1 MRAPGR
7 ERAVVPRPARDVP
20 CPDYPGGMSEPTAAS
35 LRIAVLMDSDNVSP
49 KYAPL
54 ILEELATYGT
64 PTIKRAYGDWTTTNL
79 NGWKKALNHHAIQPV
94 QQFAYT
100 VGKNST
106 DSALII
112 DAMDLLWMG
121 SVDAFAL
128 VSSDS
133 DFTRLATRLRESGKR
148 VIGLGQRKTPASLR
162 NAVDQFIYLELLSEH
177 ADTDVDM
184 DGEDENEQAEEKTE
198 RPERSGRGRGRGG
211 RGRSSARE
219 AKPDDAESP
228 AAGADEANEA
238 NAAAPETEGEP
249 TPDAETAG
257 TPSAGTGTGTRRR
270 SRRAS
275 SPSTESPLVEDPTPP
290 EVPVE
295 AEHDGDSAPRI
306 NLQSSLVKAV
316 NATSTDDGW
325 APLSL
330 IGQHMS
336 RTHVDFDPR
345 DFGHQKLST
354 LVEDQ
359 PYLQTRTEG
368 RSMEVSL
375 KRRSRRAEG

>member
-1 MRAPGR
+1 MP
-7 ERAVVPRPARDVP
+7 
-20 CPDYPGGMSEPTAAS
+20 EPTPAS

-49 KYAPL
+49 KFAPL

-100 VGKNST
+100 VGKNSS

-121 SVDAFAL
+121 NVDAFAL

-133 DFTRLATRLRESGKR
+133 DFTRLATRLREGGKR
-148 VIGLGQRKTPASLR
+148 VIGLGARKTPASLR
-162 NAVDQFIYLELLSEH
+162 NAVDQFIYLELLGTATDH
-177 ADTDVDM
+177 DVD
-184 DGEDENEQAEEKTE
+184 DDETGEDAPAKEENAKASEGSG
-198 RPERSGRGRGRGG
+198 RSGSRRGGRGRGRG
-211 RGRSSARE
+211 SKTTDAADTPE
-219 AKPDDAESP
+219 ATDADVADAEAP
-228 AAGADEANEA
+228 GADEAPA
-238 NAAAPETEGEP
+238 GDAAGKDGKGPQAKSG
-249 TPDAETAG
+249 AG
-257 TPSAGTGTGTRRR
+257 RRG
-270 SRRAS
+270 RRAS
-275 SPSTESPLVEDPTPP
+275 PSDVTEDPTPP

-295 AEHDGDSAPRI
+295 AEPEHDEADAAPRI
-306 NLQSSLVKAV
+306 DLQAALTKAV

-325 APLSL
+325 ATLSL
-330 IGQHMS
+330 IGQHLS

-345 DFGHQKLST
+345 DFGHSKLST

-359 PYLQTRTEG
+359 PYLRTRTEG
-368 RSMEVSL
+368 RTMEVSL
-375 KRRSRRAEG
+375 VRRRSRRAEG

>member
-1 MRAPGR
+1 MP
-7 ERAVVPRPARDVP
+7 
-20 CPDYPGGMSEPTAAS
+20 EPTPAS

-49 KYAPL
+49 KFAPL

-100 VGKNST
+100 VGKNSS

-121 SVDAFAL
+121 NVDAFAL

-133 DFTRLATRLRESGKR
+133 DFTRLATRLREGGKR
-148 VIGLGQRKTPASLR
+148 VIGLGARKTPASLR
-162 NAVDQFIYLELLSEH
+162 NAVDQFIYLELLGT
-177 ADTDVDM
+177 ATDQDVD
-184 DGEDENEQAEEKTE
+184 DDETGEDAPAKEENAKGSEGSG
-198 RPERSGRGRGRGG
+198 RSGSRRGGRGRGRG
-211 RGRSSARE
+211 SKTTDATDTPE
-219 AKPDDAESP
+219 ATDADVEAPADDETPAGDEAP
-228 AAGADEANEA
+228 AGDAAAGKDGKGPQAKS
-238 NAAAPETEGEP
+238 G
-249 TPDAETAG
+249 AG
-257 TPSAGTGTGTRRR
+257 RRG
-270 SRRAS
+270 RRAS
-275 SPSTESPLVEDPTPP
+275 SSDVTEDPTPP

-295 AEHDGDSAPRI
+295 AEPEQDEAEPEHDEADAAPRI
-306 NLQSSLVKAV
+306 DLQAALTKAV

-325 APLSL
+325 ATLSL
-330 IGQHMS
+330 IGQHLS

-345 DFGHQKLST
+345 DFGHSKLST

-359 PYLQTRTEG
+359 PYLRTRTEG
-368 RSMEVSL
+368 RTMEVSL
-375 KRRSRRAEG
+375 VRRRSRRAEG

>member
-1 MRAPGR
+1 MP
-7 ERAVVPRPARDVP
+7 
-20 CPDYPGGMSEPTAAS
+20 EPTPAS

-49 KYAPL
+49 KFAPL

-100 VGKNST
+100 VGKNSS

-121 SVDAFAL
+121 NVDAFAL

-133 DFTRLATRLRESGKR
+133 DFTRLATRLREGGKR
-148 VIGLGQRKTPASLR
+148 VIGLGARKTPASLR
-162 NAVDQFIYLELLSEH
+162 NAVDQFIYLELLGTATDH
-177 ADTDVDM
+177 DVD
-184 DGEDENEQAEEKTE
+184 DDETGEDAPAKEENAKASEGSG
-198 RPERSGRGRGRGG
+198 RSGSRRGGRGRGRG
-211 RGRSSARE
+211 SKTTDAADTPE
-219 AKPDDAESP
+219 ATDADVADAEAP
-228 AAGADEANEA
+228 GADEAPA
-238 NAAAPETEGEP
+238 GDAAGKDGKGPQAKSG
-249 TPDAETAG
+249 AG
-257 TPSAGTGTGTRRR
+257 RRG
-270 SRRAS
+270 RRAS
-275 SPSTESPLVEDPTPP
+275 SSDVTEDPTPP

-295 AEHDGDSAPRI
+295 AEPEHDEADAAPRI
-306 NLQSSLVKAV
+306 DLQAALTKAV

-325 APLSL
+325 ATLSL
-330 IGQHMS
+330 IGQHLS

-345 DFGHQKLST
+345 DFGHSKLST

-359 PYLQTRTEG
+359 PYLRTRTEG
-368 RSMEVSL
+368 RTMEVSL
-375 KRRSRRAEG
+375 VRRRSRRAEG

>member
-1 MRAPGR
+1 M
-7 ERAVVPRPARDVP
+7 
-20 CPDYPGGMSEPTAAS
+20 PDPTPAS

-49 KYAPL
+49 KFAPL

-100 VGKNST
+100 VGKNSS

-121 SVDAFAL
+121 NVDAFAL

-133 DFTRLATRLRESGKR
+133 DFTRLATRLREGGKR
-148 VIGLGQRKTPASLR
+148 VIGLGARKTPASLR
-162 NAVDQFIYLELLSEH
+162 NAVDQFIYLELLGTATDH
-177 ADTDVDM
+177 DVD
-184 DGEDENEQAEEKTE
+184 DDETGEDAPAKEENAKASEGSG
-198 RPERSGRGRGRGG
+198 RSGSRRGGRGRGRG
-211 RGRSSARE
+211 SKTTDAADTPE
-219 AKPDDAESP
+219 ATDADAEAP
-228 AAGADEANEA
+228 AGNEA
-238 NAAAPETEGEP
+238 PAGDAAADKDGKGPQAKSG
-249 TPDAETAG
+249 AG
-257 TPSAGTGTGTRRR
+257 RRG
-270 SRRAS
+270 RRAS
-275 SPSTESPLVEDPTPP
+275 SSDVTEDPTPP

-295 AEHDGDSAPRI
+295 AEPEHDEAEPEHDEADAAPRI
-306 NLQSSLVKAV
+306 DLQAALTKAV

-325 APLSL
+325 ATLSL
-330 IGQHMS
+330 IGQHLS

-345 DFGHQKLST
+345 DFGHSKLST

-359 PYLQTRTEG
+359 PYLRTRTEG
-368 RSMEVSL
+368 RTMEVSL
-375 KRRSRRAEG
+375 VRRRSRRAEG

>member
-1 MRAPGR
+1 MP
-7 ERAVVPRPARDVP
+7 
-20 CPDYPGGMSEPTAAS
+20 EPTPAS

-49 KYAPL
+49 KFAPL

-100 VGKNST
+100 VGKNSS

-121 SVDAFAL
+121 NVDAFAL

-133 DFTRLATRLRESGKR
+133 DFTRLATRLREGGKR
-148 VIGLGQRKTPASLR
+148 VIGLGARKTPASLR
-162 NAVDQFIYLELLSEH
+162 NAVDQFIYLELLGTATDH
-177 ADTDVDM
+177 DVD
-184 DGEDENEQAEEKTE
+184 DDETGEDAPAKEENAKASEGSG
-198 RPERSGRGRGRGG
+198 RSGSRRGGRGRGRG
-211 RGRSSARE
+211 S
-219 AKPDDAESP
+219 KTTDAT
-228 AAGADEANEA
+228 D
-238 NAAAPETEGEP
+238 
-249 TPDAETAG
+249 TPDADVADAEAPAADAAPAG
-257 TPSAGTGTGTRRR
+257 DAATGRDGKAAEAKSGAGRRG
-270 SRRAS
+270 RRAS
-275 SPSTESPLVEDPTPP
+275 SSDVTEDPTPP

-295 AEHDGDSAPRI
+295 AEPEHDEADAAPRI
-306 NLQSSLVKAV
+306 DLQAALTKAV

-325 APLSL
+325 ATLSL
-330 IGQHMS
+330 IGQHLS

-345 DFGHQKLST
+345 DFGHSKLST

-359 PYLQTRTEG
+359 PYLRTRTEG
-368 RSMEVSL
+368 RTMEVSL
-375 KRRSRRAEG
+375 VRRRSRRAEG

>member
-1 MRAPGR
+1 MP
-7 ERAVVPRPARDVP
+7 
-20 CPDYPGGMSEPTAAS
+20 EPTAAS

-49 KYAPL
+49 KFAPL

-100 VGKNST
+100 VGKNSS

-121 SVDAFAL
+121 NVDAFAL

-133 DFTRLATRLRESGKR
+133 DFTRLATRLREGGKR
-148 VIGLGQRKTPASLR
+148 VIGLGARKTPASLR
-162 NAVDQFIYLELLSEH
+162 NAVDQFIYLELLGTATDH
-177 ADTDVDM
+177 DVD
-184 DGEDENEQAEEKTE
+184 DDETGEDTPAKEENAKASEGSG
-198 RPERSGRGRGRGG
+198 RSGSRRGGRGRGRG
-211 RGRSSARE
+211 SKTTDAADTPE
-219 AKPDDAESP
+219 ATDADAEAP
-228 AAGADEANEA
+228 AGNEA
-238 NAAAPETEGEP
+238 PAGDAAADKDEKGPQAKSG
-249 TPDAETAG
+249 AG
-257 TPSAGTGTGTRRR
+257 RRG
-270 SRRAS
+270 RRAS
-275 SPSTESPLVEDPTPP
+275 SSDVTEDPTPP

-295 AEHDGDSAPRI
+295 AEPEHDEADAAPRI
-306 NLQSSLVKAV
+306 DLQAALTKAV

-325 APLSL
+325 ATLSL
-330 IGQHMS
+330 IGQHLS

-345 DFGHQKLST
+345 DFGHSKLST

-359 PYLQTRTEG
+359 PYLRTRTEG
-368 RSMEVSL
+368 RTMEVSL
-375 KRRSRRAEG
+375 VRRRSRRAEG

>member
-1 MRAPGR
+1 MP
-7 ERAVVPRPARDVP
+7 
-20 CPDYPGGMSEPTAAS
+20 EPTPAS

-49 KYAPL
+49 KFV

-100 VGKNST
+100 VGKNSS

-121 SVDAFAL
+121 NVDAFAL

-133 DFTRLATRLRESGKR
+133 DFTRLATRLREGGKR
-148 VIGLGQRKTPASLR
+148 VIGLGARKTPASLR
-162 NAVDQFIYLELLSEH
+162 NAVDQFIYLELLGTATDH
-177 ADTDVDM
+177 DVD
-184 DGEDENEQAEEKTE
+184 DDETGEDALAKEENAKASEGSG
-198 RPERSGRGRGRGG
+198 RSGSRRGGRGRGRG
-211 RGRSSARE
+211 S
-219 AKPDDAESP
+219 KTTDAT
-228 AAGADEANEA
+228 D
-238 NAAAPETEGEP
+238 
-249 TPDAETAG
+249 TPDADVADAEAPAADAAPAG
-257 TPSAGTGTGTRRR
+257 DAATGRDGKGTEAKSGAGRRG
-270 SRRAS
+270 RRAS
-275 SPSTESPLVEDPTPP
+275 SSDVTEDPTPP

-295 AEHDGDSAPRI
+295 AEPEHDEADAAPRI
-306 NLQSSLVKAV
+306 DLQAALTKAV

-325 APLSL
+325 ATLSL
-330 IGQHMS
+330 IGQHLS

-345 DFGHQKLST
+345 DFGHSKLST

-359 PYLQTRTEG
+359 PYLRTRTEG
-368 RSMEVSL
+368 RTMEVSL
-375 KRRSRRAEG
+375 VRRRSRRAEG

>member
-1 MRAPGR
+1 MP
-7 ERAVVPRPARDVP
+7 
-20 CPDYPGGMSEPTAAS
+20 EPTPAS

-49 KYAPL
+49 KFAL

-100 VGKNST
+100 VGKNSS

-121 SVDAFAL
+121 NVDAFAL

-133 DFTRLATRLRESGKR
+133 DFTRLATRLREGGKR
-148 VIGLGQRKTPASLR
+148 VIGLGARKTPASLR
-162 NAVDQFIYLELLSEH
+162 NAVDQFIYLELLGTATDH
-177 ADTDVDM
+177 DVD
-184 DGEDENEQAEEKTE
+184 DDETGEDALAKEENAKASEGSG
-198 RPERSGRGRGRGG
+198 RSGSRRGGRGRGRG
-211 RGRSSARE
+211 S
-219 AKPDDAESP
+219 KTTDAT
-228 AAGADEANEA
+228 D
-238 NAAAPETEGEP
+238 
-249 TPDAETAG
+249 TPDADVADAEAPAADAAPAG
-257 TPSAGTGTGTRRR
+257 DAATGRDGKGTEAKSGAGRRG
-270 SRRAS
+270 RRAS
-275 SPSTESPLVEDPTPP
+275 SSDVTEDPTPP

-295 AEHDGDSAPRI
+295 AEPEHDEADAAPRI
-306 NLQSSLVKAV
+306 DLQAALTKAV

-325 APLSL
+325 ATLSL
-330 IGQHMS
+330 IGQHLS

-345 DFGHQKLST
+345 DFGHSKLST

-359 PYLQTRTEG
+359 PYLRTRTEG
-368 RSMEVSL
+368 RTMEVSL
-375 KRRSRRAEG
+375 VRRRSRRAEG

>member
-1 MRAPGR
+1 MP
-7 ERAVVPRPARDVP
+7 
-20 CPDYPGGMSEPTAAS
+20 EPTPAS

-49 KYAPL
+49 KFAPL

-100 VGKNST
+100 VGKNSS

-121 SVDAFAL
+121 NVDAFAL

-133 DFTRLATRLRESGKR
+133 DFTRLATRLREGGKR
-148 VIGLGQRKTPASLR
+148 VIGLGARKTPASLR
-162 NAVDQFIYLELLSEH
+162 NAVDQFIYLELLGTATDH
-177 ADTDVDM
+177 DVD
-184 DGEDENEQAEEKTE
+184 DDETGEDAPAKEENAKASEGSG
-198 RPERSGRGRGRGG
+198 RSGSRRGGRGRGRG
-211 RGRSSARE
+211 SKTTDA
-219 AKPDDAESP
+219 AESP
-228 AAGADEANEA
+228 EATDAADEAPA
-238 NAAAPETEGEP
+238 GDAAAGK
-249 TPDAETAG
+249 DGKAAEAKSGAG
-257 TPSAGTGTGTRRR
+257 RRG
-270 SRRAS
+270 RRAS
-275 SPSTESPLVEDPTPP
+275 SSDVTEDPTPP

-295 AEHDGDSAPRI
+295 AEPEHDEAEPEHDEADAAPRI
-306 NLQSSLVKAV
+306 DLQAALTKAV

-325 APLSL
+325 ATLSL
-330 IGQHMS
+330 IGQHLS

-345 DFGHQKLST
+345 DFGHSKLST

-359 PYLQTRTEG
+359 PYLRTRTEG
-368 RSMEVSL
+368 RTMEVSL
-375 KRRSRRAEG
+375 VRRRSRRAEG

>member
-1 MRAPGR
+1 MP
-7 ERAVVPRPARDVP
+7 
-20 CPDYPGGMSEPTAAS
+20 EPTPAS

-49 KYAPL
+49 KFAPL

-100 VGKNST
+100 VGKNSS

-121 SVDAFAL
+121 NVDAFAL

-133 DFTRLATRLRESGKR
+133 DFTRLATRLREGGKR
-148 VIGLGQRKTPASLR
+148 VIGLGARKTPASLR
-162 NAVDQFIYLELLSEH
+162 NAVDQFIYLELLGTATDH
-177 ADTDVDM
+177 DVD
-184 DGEDENEQAEEKTE
+184 DDETGEDAPAKEENAKASEGSG
-198 RPERSGRGRGRGG
+198 RSGSRRGGRGRGRG
-211 RGRSSARE
+211 SKTTDA
-219 AKPDDAESP
+219 AESP
-228 AAGADEANEA
+228 EATDADAEAPAADEAPA
-238 NAAAPETEGEP
+238 GDAAAGK
-249 TPDAETAG
+249 DGKAAEAKSGAG
-257 TPSAGTGTGTRRR
+257 RRG
-270 SRRAS
+270 RRAS
-275 SPSTESPLVEDPTPP
+275 SSDVTEDPTPP

-295 AEHDGDSAPRI
+295 AEPEHDEADAAPRI
-306 NLQSSLVKAV
+306 DLQAALTKAV

-325 APLSL
+325 ATLSL
-330 IGQHMS
+330 IGQHLS

-345 DFGHQKLST
+345 DFGHSKLST

-359 PYLQTRTEG
+359 PYLRTRTEG
-368 RSMEVSL
+368 RTMEVSL
-375 KRRSRRAEG
+375 VRRRSRRAEG

>member
-1 MRAPGR
+1 MP
-7 ERAVVPRPARDVP
+7 
-20 CPDYPGGMSEPTAAS
+20 EPTPAS

-49 KYAPL
+49 KFAPL

-100 VGKNST
+100 VGKNSS

-121 SVDAFAL
+121 NVDAFAL

-133 DFTRLATRLRESGKR
+133 DFTRLATRLREGGKR
-148 VIGLGQRKTPASLR
+148 VIGLGARKTPASLR
-162 NAVDQFIYLELLSEH
+162 NAVDQFIYLELLGTATDH
-177 ADTDVDM
+177 DVD
-184 DGEDENEQAEEKTE
+184 DDETGEDAPAKEENAKASEGSG
-198 RPERSGRGRGRGG
+198 RSGSRRGGRGRGRG
-211 RGRSSARE
+211 S
-219 AKPDDAESP
+219 KTTDAT
-228 AAGADEANEA
+228 D
-238 NAAAPETEGEP
+238 
-249 TPDAETAG
+249 TPDADVADAEAPAADAAPAG
-257 TPSAGTGTGTRRR
+257 DAATGRDGKGTEAKSGAGRRG
-270 SRRAS
+270 RRAS
-275 SPSTESPLVEDPTPP
+275 SSDVTEDPTPP

-295 AEHDGDSAPRI
+295 AEPEHDEADAAPRI
-306 NLQSSLVKAV
+306 DLQAALTKAV

-325 APLSL
+325 ATLSL
-330 IGQHMS
+330 IGQHLS

-345 DFGHQKLST
+345 DFGHSKLST

-359 PYLQTRTEG
+359 PYLRTRTEG
-368 RSMEVSL
+368 RTMEVSL
-375 KRRSRRAEG
+375 VRRRSRRAEG

>member
-1 MRAPGR
+1 MP
-7 ERAVVPRPARDVP
+7 
-20 CPDYPGGMSEPTAAS
+20 EPTPAS

-49 KYAPL
+49 KFAPL

-100 VGKNST
+100 VGKNSS

-121 SVDAFAL
+121 NVDAFAL

-133 DFTRLATRLRESGKR
+133 DFTRLATRLREGGKR
-148 VIGLGQRKTPASLR
+148 VIGLGARKTPASLR
-162 NAVDQFIYLELLSEH
+162 NAVDQFIYLELLGTATDH
-177 ADTDVDM
+177 DVD
-184 DGEDENEQAEEKTE
+184 DDETGEDAPAKEENAKASEGSG
-198 RPERSGRGRGRGG
+198 RSGSRRGGRGRGRGSKTTDATDTPEATDADVADAEAPTADAAPAG
-211 RGRSSARE
+211 DAAGKDGKAPE
-219 AKPDDAESP
+219 AKSG
-228 AAGADEANEA
+228 AG
-238 NAAAPETEGEP
+238 
-249 TPDAETAG
+249 
-257 TPSAGTGTGTRRR
+257 RRG
-270 SRRAS
+270 RRAS
-275 SPSTESPLVEDPTPP
+275 SSDVTEDPTPP

-295 AEHDGDSAPRI
+295 AEPEHDEADAAPRI
-306 NLQSSLVKAV
+306 DLQAALTKAV

-325 APLSL
+325 ATLSL
-330 IGQHMS
+330 IGQHLS

-345 DFGHQKLST
+345 DFGHSKLST

-359 PYLQTRTEG
+359 PYLRTRTEG
-368 RSMEVSL
+368 RTMEVSL
-375 KRRSRRAEG
+375 VRRRSRRAEG

>member
-1 MRAPGR
+1 MP
-7 ERAVVPRPARDVP
+7 
-20 CPDYPGGMSEPTAAS
+20 EPTPAS

-49 KYAPL
+49 KFAPL

-100 VGKNST
+100 VGKNSS

-121 SVDAFAL
+121 NVDAFAL

-133 DFTRLATRLRESGKR
+133 DFTRLATRLREGGKR
-148 VIGLGQRKTPASLR
+148 VIGLGARKTPASLR
-162 NAVDQFIYLELLSEH
+162 NAVDQFIYLELLGTATDH
-177 ADTDVDM
+177 DVD
-184 DGEDENEQAEEKTE
+184 DDETGEDAPAKEENAKASEGSG
-198 RPERSGRGRGRGG
+198 RSGSRRGGRGRGRG
-211 RGRSSARE
+211 SKTTDAADTPE
-219 AKPDDAESP
+219 ATDADVADAEAP
-228 AAGADEANEA
+228 AADEAPAGNEA
-238 NAAAPETEGEP
+238 PAGDAAAGKDGKGPQAKSG
-249 TPDAETAG
+249 G
-257 TPSAGTGTGTRRR
+257 GRRG
-270 SRRAS
+270 RRAS
-275 SPSTESPLVEDPTPP
+275 SSDVTEDPTPP

-295 AEHDGDSAPRI
+295 AEPEHDEADAAPRI
-306 NLQSSLVKAV
+306 DLQAALTKAV

-325 APLSL
+325 ATLSL
-330 IGQHMS
+330 IGQHLS

-345 DFGHQKLST
+345 DFGHSKLST

-359 PYLQTRTEG
+359 PYLRTRTEG
-368 RSMEVSL
+368 RTMEVSL
-375 KRRSRRAEG
+375 VRRRSRRAEG

>member
-1 MRAPGR
+1 MP
-7 ERAVVPRPARDVP
+7 
-20 CPDYPGGMSEPTAAS
+20 EPTPAS

-49 KYAPL
+49 KFAPL

-100 VGKNST
+100 VGKNSS

-121 SVDAFAL
+121 NVDAFAL

-133 DFTRLATRLRESGKR
+133 DFTRLATRLREGGKR
-148 VIGLGQRKTPASLR
+148 VIGLGARKTPASLR
-162 NAVDQFIYLELLSEH
+162 NAVDQFIYLELLGT
-177 ADTDVDM
+177 ATDQDVD
-184 DGEDENEQAEEKTE
+184 DDETGEDAPAKEENAKASEGSG
-198 RPERSGRGRGRGG
+198 RSGSRRGGRGRGRG
-211 RGRSSARE
+211 SKTTDATDTPE
-219 AKPDDAESP
+219 ATDADAEAP
-228 AAGADEANEA
+228 AAEEAPAADEAPA
-238 NAAAPETEGEP
+238 GDAAAGKDGKGPQAKSG
-249 TPDAETAG
+249 AG
-257 TPSAGTGTGTRRR
+257 RRG
-270 SRRAS
+270 RRAS
-275 SPSTESPLVEDPTPP
+275 SSDVTEDPTPP

-295 AEHDGDSAPRI
+295 AEPEQDEAEPEHDEADAAPRI
-306 NLQSSLVKAV
+306 DLQAALTKAV

-325 APLSL
+325 ATLSL
-330 IGQHMS
+330 IGQHLS

-345 DFGHQKLST
+345 DFGHSKLST

-359 PYLQTRTEG
+359 PYLRTRTEG
-368 RSMEVSL
+368 RTMEVSL
-375 KRRSRRAEG
+375 VRRRSRRAEG

>member
-1 MRAPGR
+1 MP
-7 ERAVVPRPARDVP
+7 
-20 CPDYPGGMSEPTAAS
+20 EPTPAS

-49 KYAPL
+49 KFAPL

-100 VGKNST
+100 VGKNSS

-121 SVDAFAL
+121 NVDAFAL

-133 DFTRLATRLRESGKR
+133 DFTRLATRLREGGKR
-148 VIGLGQRKTPASLR
+148 VIGLGARKTPASLR
-162 NAVDQFIYLELLSEH
+162 NAVDQFIYLELLGTATDH
-177 ADTDVDM
+177 DVD
-184 DGEDENEQAEEKTE
+184 DDETGEDAPAKEENAKASEGSG
-198 RPERSGRGRGRGG
+198 RSGSRRGGRGRGRG
-211 RGRSSARE
+211 SKTTDA
-219 AKPDDAESP
+219 AESP
-228 AAGADEANEA
+228 EATDADAEAPAADEAPA
-238 NAAAPETEGEP
+238 GDAAAGK
-249 TPDAETAG
+249 DGKAAEAKSGAG
-257 TPSAGTGTGTRRR
+257 RRG
-270 SRRAS
+270 RRAS
-275 SPSTESPLVEDPTPP
+275 SSDVTEDPTPP

-295 AEHDGDSAPRI
+295 AEPEHDEAEPEHDEADAAPRI
-306 NLQSSLVKAV
+306 DLQAALTKAV

-325 APLSL
+325 ATLSL
-330 IGQHMS
+330 IGQHLS

-345 DFGHQKLST
+345 DFGHSKLST

-359 PYLQTRTEG
+359 PYLRTRTEG
-368 RSMEVSL
+368 RTMEVSL
-375 KRRSRRAEG
+375 VRRRSRRAEG

>member
-1 MRAPGR
+1 MP
-7 ERAVVPRPARDVP
+7 
-20 CPDYPGGMSEPTAAS
+20 EPTPAS

-49 KYAPL
+49 KFAPL

-100 VGKNST
+100 VGKNSS

-121 SVDAFAL
+121 NVDAFAL

-133 DFTRLATRLRESGKR
+133 DFTRLATRLREGGKR
-148 VIGLGQRKTPASLR
+148 VIGLGARKTPASLR
-162 NAVDQFIYLELLSEH
+162 NAVDQFIYLELLGTATDH
-177 ADTDVDM
+177 DVD
-184 DGEDENEQAEEKTE
+184 DDETGEDAPAKEENAKASEGSG
-198 RPERSGRGRGRGG
+198 RSGSRRGGRGRGRG
-211 RGRSSARE
+211 SKTTDA
-219 AKPDDAESP
+219 AESP
-228 AAGADEANEA
+228 EATDADAEAPAAD
-238 NAAAPETEGEP
+238 AAPAGDAATGKDGKGTEAKSG
-249 TPDAETAG
+249 AG
-257 TPSAGTGTGTRRR
+257 RRG
-270 SRRAS
+270 RRAS
-275 SPSTESPLVEDPTPP
+275 SSDVTEDPTPP

-295 AEHDGDSAPRI
+295 AEPEHDEADAAPRI
-306 NLQSSLVKAV
+306 DLQAALTKAV

-325 APLSL
+325 ATLSL
-330 IGQHMS
+330 IGQHLS

-345 DFGHQKLST
+345 DFGHSKLST

-359 PYLQTRTEG
+359 PYLRTRTEG
-368 RSMEVSL
+368 RTMEVSL
-375 KRRSRRAEG
+375 VRRRSRRAEG

>member
-1 MRAPGR
+1 MP
-7 ERAVVPRPARDVP
+7 
-20 CPDYPGGMSEPTAAS
+20 EPTPAS

-49 KYAPL
+49 KFAPL

-100 VGKNST
+100 VGKNSS

-121 SVDAFAL
+121 NVDAFAL

-133 DFTRLATRLRESGKR
+133 DFTRLATRLREGGKR
-148 VIGLGQRKTPASLR
+148 VIGLGARKTPASLR
-162 NAVDQFIYLELLSEH
+162 NAVDQFIYLELLGTATDH
-177 ADTDVDM
+177 DVD
-184 DGEDENEQAEEKTE
+184 DDETGEDAPAKEENVKASEGSG
-198 RPERSGRGRGRGG
+198 RSGSRRGGRGRGRG
-211 RGRSSARE
+211 SKATD
-219 AKPDDAESP
+219 AAESP
-228 AAGADEANEA
+228 ESPDADVADAEAPAAD
-238 NAAAPETEGEP
+238 AAPAG
-249 TPDAETAG
+249 DAATGKDGKGPEAKSGAG
-257 TPSAGTGTGTRRR
+257 RRG
-270 SRRAS
+270 RRAS
-275 SPSTESPLVEDPTPP
+275 SSDVTEDPTPP

-295 AEHDGDSAPRI
+295 AEPEHDEADAAPRI
-306 NLQSSLVKAV
+306 DLQAALTKAV

-325 APLSL
+325 ATLSL
-330 IGQHMS
+330 IGQHLS

-345 DFGHQKLST
+345 DFGHSKLST

-359 PYLQTRTEG
+359 PYLRTRTEG
-368 RSMEVSL
+368 RTMEVSL
-375 KRRSRRAEG
+375 VRRRSRRAEG

>member
-1 MRAPGR
+1 MP
-7 ERAVVPRPARDVP
+7 
-20 CPDYPGGMSEPTAAS
+20 EPTPAS

-49 KYAPL
+49 KFAPL

-100 VGKNST
+100 VGKNSS

-121 SVDAFAL
+121 NVDAFAL

-133 DFTRLATRLRESGKR
+133 DFTRLATRLREGGKR
-148 VIGLGQRKTPASLR
+148 VIGLGARKTPASLR
-162 NAVDQFIYLELLSEH
+162 NAVDQFIYLELLGTATDH
-177 ADTDVDM
+177 DVD
-184 DGEDENEQAEEKTE
+184 DDETGEDAPAKEENAKASEGSG
-198 RPERSGRGRGRGG
+198 RSGSRRGGRGRGRG
-211 RGRSSARE
+211 SKTTDTPES
-219 AKPDDAESP
+219 PDADVADAEAP
-228 AAGADEANEA
+228 AADEAPA
-238 NAAAPETEGEP
+238 GDAAAGKDGKAPEAKSG
-249 TPDAETAG
+249 AG
-257 TPSAGTGTGTRRR
+257 RRG
-270 SRRAS
+270 RRAS
-275 SPSTESPLVEDPTPP
+275 SSDVTEDPTPP

-295 AEHDGDSAPRI
+295 AEPEHDEADAAPRI
-306 NLQSSLVKAV
+306 DLQAALTKAV

-325 APLSL
+325 ATLSL
-330 IGQHMS
+330 IGQHLS

-345 DFGHQKLST
+345 DFGHSKLST

-359 PYLQTRTEG
+359 PYLRTRTEG
-368 RSMEVSL
+368 RTMEVSL
-375 KRRSRRAEG
+375 VRRRSRRAEG

>member
-1 MRAPGR
+1 MP
-7 ERAVVPRPARDVP
+7 
-20 CPDYPGGMSEPTAAS
+20 EPTPAS

-49 KYAPL
+49 KFAPL

-100 VGKNST
+100 VGKNSS

-121 SVDAFAL
+121 NVDAFAL

-133 DFTRLATRLRESGKR
+133 DFTRLATRLREGGKR
-148 VIGLGQRKTPASLR
+148 VIGLGARKTPASLR
-162 NAVDQFIYLELLSEH
+162 NAVDQFIYLELLGTATDH
-177 ADTDVDM
+177 DVD
-184 DGEDENEQAEEKTE
+184 DDETGEDAPAKEENAKASEGSG
-198 RPERSGRGRGRGG
+198 RSGSRRGGRGRGRG
-211 RGRSSARE
+211 SKTTDA
-219 AKPDDAESP
+219 AESP
-228 AAGADEANEA
+228 EATDADAEAPAADAAPAGDAAAGKDGKAAEAKS
-238 NAAAPETEGEP
+238 G
-249 TPDAETAG
+249 AG
-257 TPSAGTGTGTRRR
+257 RRG
-270 SRRAS
+270 RRAS
-275 SPSTESPLVEDPTPP
+275 SSDVTEDPTPP

-295 AEHDGDSAPRI
+295 AEPEHDEADAAPRI
-306 NLQSSLVKAV
+306 DLQAALTKAV

-325 APLSL
+325 ATLSL
-330 IGQHMS
+330 IGQHLS

-345 DFGHQKLST
+345 DFGHSKLST

-359 PYLQTRTEG
+359 PYLRTRTEG
-368 RSMEVSL
+368 RTMEVSL
-375 KRRSRRAEG
+375 VRRRSRRAEG

>member
-1 MRAPGR
+1 MP
-7 ERAVVPRPARDVP
+7 
-20 CPDYPGGMSEPTAAS
+20 EPTPAS

-49 KYAPL
+49 KFAPL

-100 VGKNST
+100 VGKNSS

-121 SVDAFAL
+121 NVDAFAL

-133 DFTRLATRLRESGKR
+133 DFTRLATRLREGGKR
-148 VIGLGQRKTPASLR
+148 VIGLGARKTPASLR
-162 NAVDQFIYLELLSEH
+162 NAVDQFIYLELLGT
-177 ADTDVDM
+177 ATDQDVD
-184 DGEDENEQAEEKTE
+184 DDETGEDAPAKEENAKASEGSG
-198 RPERSGRGRGRGG
+198 RSGSRRGGRGRGRG
-211 RGRSSARE
+211 S
-219 AKPDDAESP
+219 KTTDAT
-228 AAGADEANEA
+228 D
-238 NAAAPETEGEP
+238 
-249 TPDAETAG
+249 TPDADVADAEAPAADAAPAG
-257 TPSAGTGTGTRRR
+257 DAAAGKDGKAAEAKSGAGRRG
-270 SRRAS
+270 RRAS
-275 SPSTESPLVEDPTPP
+275 SSDVTEDPTPP

-295 AEHDGDSAPRI
+295 AEPEHDEADAAPRI
-306 NLQSSLVKAV
+306 DLQAALTKAV

-325 APLSL
+325 ATLSL
-330 IGQHMS
+330 IGQHLS

-345 DFGHQKLST
+345 DFGHSKLST

-359 PYLQTRTEG
+359 PYLRTRTEG
-368 RSMEVSL
+368 RTMEVSL
-375 KRRSRRAEG
+375 VRRRSRRAEG

>member
-1 MRAPGR
+1 MP
-7 ERAVVPRPARDVP
+7 
-20 CPDYPGGMSEPTAAS
+20 EPTPAS
-35 LRIAVLMDSDNVSP
+35 LRIAVLMDCDNVSP
-49 KYAPL
+49 KFAPL

-100 VGKNST
+100 VGKNSS

-121 SVDAFAL
+121 NVDAFAL

-148 VIGLGQRKTPASLR
+148 VIGLGARKTPASLR
-162 NAVDQFIYLELLSEH
+162 NAVDQFIYLELLGT
-177 ADTDVDM
+177 ATDTEVD
-184 DGEDENEQAEEKTE
+184 DDDEVGEETAAKDEPGTASQGSG
-198 RPERSGRGRGRGG
+198 RSGSRRGGRGRGRGG
-211 RGRSSARE
+211 
-219 AKPDDAESP
+219 K
-228 AAGADEANEA
+228 AAGAEDAAETPEDSASDEA
-238 NAAAPETEGEP
+238 P
-249 TPDAETAG
+249 AG
-257 TPSAGTGTGTRRR
+257 TEPVVSDQDAGDEGKEAPANGGGRRR
-270 SRRAS
+270 RRAS
-275 SPSTESPLVEDPTPP
+275 SSTPGIAEDPTPP

-295 AEHDGDSAPRI
+295 AEPEQDADGEAAPRI
-306 NLQSSLVKAV
+306 DLQAALTKAV

-325 APLSL
+325 ATLSL

-345 DFGHQKLST
+345 DFGHSKLST

-359 PYLQTRTEG
+359 PYLRTRTEG
-368 RSMEVSL
+368 RTMEVSL
-375 KRRSRRAEG
+375 VRRRSRRAEG

>member
-1 MRAPGR
+1 MP
-7 ERAVVPRPARDVP
+7 
-20 CPDYPGGMSEPTAAS
+20 EPTPAS

-49 KYAPL
+49 KFAPL

-100 VGKNST
+100 VGKNSS

-121 SVDAFAL
+121 NVDAFAL

-133 DFTRLATRLRESGKR
+133 DFTRLATRLREGGKR
-148 VIGLGQRKTPASLR
+148 VIGLGARKTPASLR
-162 NAVDQFIYLELLSEH
+162 NAVDQFIYLELLGTATDH
-177 ADTDVDM
+177 DVD
-184 DGEDENEQAEEKTE
+184 DDETGEDAPAKEENAKASEGSG
-198 RPERSGRGRGRGG
+198 RSGSRRGGLGRGRG
-211 RGRSSARE
+211 S
-219 AKPDDAESP
+219 KTTDAT
-228 AAGADEANEA
+228 D
-238 NAAAPETEGEP
+238 
-249 TPDAETAG
+249 TPDADVADAEAPAADAAPAG
-257 TPSAGTGTGTRRR
+257 DAATGRDGKGTEAKSGAGRRG
-270 SRRAS
+270 RRAS
-275 SPSTESPLVEDPTPP
+275 SSDVTEDPTPP

-295 AEHDGDSAPRI
+295 AEPEHDEADAAPRI
-306 NLQSSLVKAV
+306 DLQAALTKAV

-325 APLSL
+325 ATLSL
-330 IGQHMS
+330 IGQHLS

-345 DFGHQKLST
+345 DFGHSKLST

-359 PYLQTRTEG
+359 PYLRTRTEG
-368 RSMEVSL
+368 RTMEVSL
-375 KRRSRRAEG
+375 VRRRSRRAEG